1 MSITRAWLCQEQQYR
16 LVIHQTFTQRH
27 CKVSALSC
35 QVISL
40 AKETQF
46 NCCPTLPSDVT
57 AVLPK
62 ELQAKKNSHFPTERR
77 TFSLTRRQINI
88 STVPGGE

>member
-1 MSITRAWLCQEQQYR
+1 MIRAWLCQEQQYR